1 MKTTPLAMLVGLL
14 GLAVGGGS
22 AFATDRLLG
31 PAPPTVVAAPA
42 DTVFVPAGKILAP
55 LVFKDQRLSGYVS
68 FDVQLEVPA
77 DAREEI
83 VARLPV
89 LLNAIN
95 MRTYRTPIAAGPDGM
110 LPDIALFRRVVMEG
124 AAEAF
129 GRGTVRS
136 AAITGATPA

>member
-1 MKTTPLAMLVGLL
+1 MKTNSLAMVVGLL
-14 GLAVGGGS
+14 GLAIGGGS
-22 AFATDRLLG
+22 AFATDLLLG
-31 PAPPTVVAAPA
+31 PASPAAVAPV

-55 LVFKDQRLSGYVS
+55 LVFKDGRLSGYVS
-68 FDVQLEVPA
+68 FDVELEAKA
-77 DAREEI
+77 DAREAI

-110 LPDIALFRRVVMEG
+110 LPNIALFRRVVME
-124 AAEAF
+124 ASVETF
-129 GRGTVRS
+129 GRGTIRS